1 MYIVI
6 DRGYIMQKDT
16 VLKANR
22 KSGILKYSNSIGEKW
37 QEIKNKKRGVKQKQ
51 IKLQAKSIT
60 LSINRGNE

>member
-51 IKLQAKSIT
+51 IKL
-60 LSINRGNE
+60 